1 MILQFLWKRK
11 FILHRTYLWK
21 TLRVFIYIFKWLYFT
36 SDFTSNFKWLHCLTS
51 FNPFFPNAPFLY
63 LPENIRNLTVFWCF
77 QERKSGFGTNG
88 LTHRLR
94 EANHHRIN
102 HRRLLLCAQCL
113 ILFDVICANFS
124 QSSSLLM
131 HLSLE
136 SNVHHND

>member
-1 MILQFLWKRK
+1 MIPLFIYMILQFLWKWK

-21 TLRVFIYIFKWLYFT
+21 TLRVFIYIFKWLYFVQ
-36 SDFTSNFKWLHCLTS
+36 CLTS

-63 LPENIRNLTVFWCF
+63 PPENIRNLTVFWYF

-94 EANHHRIN
+94 EANRHRIN

-124 QSSSLLM
+124 LSSSLLM
-131 HLSLE
+131 NLSLE
-136 SNVHHND
+136 VTSIIMIS